1 MAANSGFQISLDV
14 RGWPVLVI
22 GGNEEAADKV
32 QRLLDAGA
40 KVTVVSPTL
49 HEILRKLAASAKIIH
64 RGRHFRANDLES
76 VILVLNTLREDRELA
91 HSLIRLAREQKFLLW
106 SVDQPDVSNVVMPAV
121 VSSGHVRVA
130 ISSSG
135 QAPALSGFMKE
146 DLERILDGEFAA
158 FVDWLAQLPREQK
171 FLLWS
176 VDQPDVSNVVMPAV
190 VSSGHVR
197 VAISSSGQAP
207 ALSGFMK
214 EDLERI
220 LDGEFAAFVD
230 WLAQLREQAKAN
242 EPDAEK
248 RRALLREALDGFRLL
263 GKVQYPKVWQ
273 EQRASQ
279 QAPAAPASTT

>member
-40 KVTVVSPTL
+40 KVTVISPTL

-91 HSLIRLAREQKFLLW
+91 HSLIRLA
-106 SVDQPDVSNVVMPAV
+106 
-121 VSSGHVRVA
+121 
-130 ISSSG
+130 
-135 QAPALSGFMKE
+135 
-146 DLERILDGEFAA
+146 
-158 FVDWLAQLPREQK
+158 REQK

>member
-1 MAANSGFQISLDV
+1 MAANPGFQISLDV

-49 HEILRKLAASAKIIH
+49 HEVLRKLAASAKIIH

-76 VILVLNTLREDRELA
+76 VILVLNTLRDDRELA
-91 HSLIRLAREQKFLLW
+91 HSLIRLA
-106 SVDQPDVSNVVMPAV
+106 
-121 VSSGHVRVA
+121 
-130 ISSSG
+130 
-135 QAPALSGFMKE
+135 
-146 DLERILDGEFAA
+146 
-158 FVDWLAQLPREQK
+158 REQK

-248 RRALLREALDGFRLL
+248 RRTLLREALDGFRLL
-263 GKVQYPKVWQ
+263 GKVQYPKVWADYRAKQ
-273 EQRASQ
+273 E
-279 QAPAAPASTT
+279 APAAPASTT